1 MRLQGRVTER
11 LIGLFLVGA
20 VGFMPPLLTLF
31 STRTLLLGIPVLYV
45 YLFLVWIALV
55 ALAGI
60 VVGQIG
66 GASRRQP
73 DEDRD
78 APAASGAG
86 RQ

>member
-78 APAASGAG
+78 APAAPGAG